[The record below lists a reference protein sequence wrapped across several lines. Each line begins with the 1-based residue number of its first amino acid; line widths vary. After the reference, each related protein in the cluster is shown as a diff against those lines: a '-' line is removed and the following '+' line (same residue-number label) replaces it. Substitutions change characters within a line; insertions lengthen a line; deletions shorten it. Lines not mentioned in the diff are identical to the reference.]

1 MSEWLPETLLGET
14 LGPYRITE
22 ELGRGGMAVV
32 FKAHQAALERD
43 LALKVLRPEVAA
55 NRELKS
61 RFHREAEAIA
71 NLNHPNIVKVL
82 DRGEAD
88 GLNYFAMEWIDG
100 PTLKQVLED
109 AQISA
114 DQLFKIGI
122 HTASALAHAHAQGI
136 IHRDVKPANVLWES
150 ETRLTKVVDFG
161 IARVLDPEAFMI
173 TLTQVNAS
181 LGTVDYMAPEQK
193 VSAGEVDARADTYAL
208 GVMLYEMFVGFRP
221 AGRFKLPSEINPS
234 LPKQLDEIVSRCLEP
249 DPQDRYPNMNAV
261 VSDLKRAQARFGSAR
276 YLERDP
282 EGRSLRTSQRRPALK
297 TATEP
302 PAAHPMTWLVACSAL
317 FAGLVALGVAAYVW
331 GPWREAEP
339 TATTPLDVPATN
351 PLDPADV
358 LPPEDP
364 PEEPP
369 ADPPVDPDPPL
380 DPEDPPVDP
389 EGPPVDPPEDSPV
402 DPEGPPVDPE
412 GPPVDPPED
421 PPEDPALDP
430 NPPHDP
436 PQVPDEDPP
445 AVDLSPLRAK
455 LREANA
461 QSATIAKLLRLDMA
475 RLHGPAQRA
484 TSALKARPGSAE
496 ELHNAEAELRQLMP
510 ALARVALAGLWSELT
525 RGVLP
530 RLKITPPPLGEL
542 QSLPEALAAAQAYAH
557 AEARLRHAQL
567 RYAAAG
573 ARQTLGKLPEPIDQ
587 ALARPPD
594 ANPETQA
601 TYEAA
606 WSALLQLGPSPPR
619 QLIAIDQ
626 RKSLVVK
633 RTQRLKHRPFL
644 WPKELRLR
652 ETNPTGEIVGI
663 CPASAQRCAV
673 LLVNRVEAWLT
684 LCGLAGSRRKLL
696 SSRVG
701 IYLDKDTHLVAPAG
715 VDEDGDEAFYVATR
729 DRVHVLVIQKKLR
742 STRFGEG
749 YGLLSV
755 RDSRVSLRPLEFDGA
770 QTLAGTVLALATDT
784 DGSLYVLTSERV
796 WRWSP
801 THVARWRSLR
811 GVATGASPALVPV
824 PSGPTPGWTSRRAL
838 VLPDTAEGKAWGF
851 TFGPTGVQ
859 QDDTVFPRARGAA
872 PGRGWS
878 LLLRGDQEFLL
889 YDGHQAVSLPRDK
902 GDSGT
907 LGHVDAVAV
916 SGQVVYA
923 VDEDRRRVTA
933 YEPAS
938 R

>member
-1 MSEWLPETLLGET
+1 VSEWLPETLLGKT
-14 LGPYRITE
+14 LGPYRIVE

-88 GLNYFAMEWIDG
+88 GLSYFAMEWIDG

-114 DQLFKIGI
+114 DQLFQIAI
-122 HTASALAHAHAQGI
+122 HTASGLAHAHAQGI

-150 ETRLTKVVDFG
+150 ETKLTKVVDFG

-234 LPKQLDEIVSRCLEP
+234 LPTQLDEIVSRCLEP
-249 DPQDRYPNMNAV
+249 DPKDRYPNMNEV
-261 VSDLKRAQARFGSAR
+261 VNDLKRAQSRFGSAR

-282 EGRSLRTSQRRPALK
+282 EGRSLRTSQRRPALQV
-297 TATEP
+297 APDP
-302 PAAHPMTWLVACSAL
+302 PPAHPMTWLIACSAL

-331 GPWREAEP
+331 GPWREANP
-339 TATTPLDVPATN
+339 TATN

-364 PEEPP
+364 PDQPDQPDGPKDPPQDPPVEPP
-369 ADPPVDPDPPL
+369 DDPKDPPVDPPDDPKDPPVEPPD
-380 DPEDPPVDP
+380 DPKDPPVDP
-389 EGPPVDPPEDSPV
+389 PDDPKDPPVEPPDDP
-402 DPEGPPVDPE
+402 
-412 GPPVDPPED
+412 
-421 PPEDPALDP
+421 
-430 NPPHDP
+430 
-436 PQVPDEDPP
+436 EDPP
-445 AVDLSPLRAK
+445 AVDLAPLRAK
-455 LREANA
+455 LRAANS
-461 QSATIAKLLRLDMA
+461 QSATIAKLLHLDMA
-475 RLHGPAQRA
+475 RLNGPAERA
-484 TSALKARPGSAE
+484 TSALRARPGSAE
-496 ELHNAEAELRQLMP
+496 ELHSAEAELRQLIP
-510 ALARVALAGLWSELT
+510 GLARAALGGLWSELN

-542 QSLPEALAAAQAYAH
+542 QSLPDVLAAAQAYTL
-557 AEARLRHAQL
+557 AESQLRREQLRH
-567 RYAAAG
+567 AAAG

-594 ANPETQA
+594 ANPETLA

-606 WSALLQLGPSPPR
+606 RNALLQLGPSPPR
-619 QLIAIDQ
+619 QLVAIDQ

-633 RTQRLKHRPFL
+633 RTQRVKHRPFL
-644 WPKELRLR
+644 WPNELRLR

-701 IYLDKDTHLVAPAG
+701 VYLDKDTHLVAPAG
-715 VDEDGDEAFYVATR
+715 VDEDGDEAFFVATR
-729 DRVHVLVIQKKLR
+729 DRVQLLTIQKKLR

-749 YGLLSV
+749 YGLLTV

-824 PSGPTPGWTSRRAL
+824 PSGADPGWTTRKAL
-838 VLPDTAEGKAWGF
+838 LLPDTAEGRAWGF
-851 TFGPTGVQ
+851 SFDLTGVQ
-859 QDDTVFPRARGAA
+859 QDDVAFPRARGAA

-889 YDGHQAVSLPRDK
+889 YDGRRAVGLHRDR
-902 GDSGT
+902 GDSGA
-907 LGHVDAVAV
+907 LGHVDAVTV